1 VATDHS
7 ERLKAIRT
15 FPSLVKYL
23 RKELDWPIDADR
35 FEDMTFD
42 YSPEELGIDAK
53 AAAKIMEIKRLRP
66 LSATQPWGIFFIK
79 FEPKRL
85 PVVALRRILNRVAL
99 KKRASA
105 NSADRAAWQTDDLLF
120 ISNYGEGNERQISF
134 AHFSENIEK
143 QDLPTLR
150 VLGWDNLDTSLH
162 LDHVADELQSKLA
175 WPEDDTD
182 IEHWRRQW
190 RSAFT
195 LEHRQVINTSRDLAI
210 RLAELARTIRDR
222 INTVLDIETD
232 KGHVTTLMKAFQEA
246 LIHDLDA
253 DGFADMYAQTIA
265 YGLLSARVE
274 HPEGKTASDF
284 AAQMPVTIPFLK
296 ELVEEFFNVE
306 RLKIKSNGG
315 PGIDFDELGVS
326 EVVELLDSA
335 NMEAVVRDFGDRNP
349 LEDPV
354 IHFYELF
361 LKEYDA
367 EKRMQRGV
375 FYTPRPVVS
384 FIVRSVDELLRTEFG
399 LEDGLADTTTWREL
413 TQRFDDFEI
422 PKGAT
427 PDHAFVQILDPATGT
442 GTFLVEVIDLIHK
455 TMMDKWQ
462 AEGHGAKKLEQLWN
476 EYVPEHLLARLYG
489 YELLMAPY
497 AIAHMKI
504 GLKLSE
510 TGYRFESDACARIYL
525 TNALEPAKPF
535 QMSFDIPALAHE
547 AESVNALKRDH
558 QFTVVIGNPPYAATS
573 SNLTPELRSIVDR
586 YRAVKGIPIRERS
599 MLQFEKNIQDDYIK
613 FFALTQALLEQSP
626 FAVGGYISN
635 HSFLDGPTLRGVR
648 WGLLSTFNVASFIDL
663 HGNANKKEK
672 PPTGGPDANVFDI
685 RQGVAVSILCRNLV
699 KSRETVQ
706 HLDLWGTRDRKYD
719 FLGSRTASTAGCAAI
734 TVEPPNY
741 FIVNQKDGAEIKG
754 WQEYVEIIDVF
765 TKRSTGTETGF
776 DNLLVAFDRSELE
789 QNLARFCSSSR
800 SDREVQDD
808 WGIDGGHAGELLE
821 KRSGLQDDIG
831 QHIRSFQLR
840 AFDFRKALLQKELL
854 KTNSFNVM
862 LDLGEGSPG
871 LVTTRQTKERF
882 SVLVVEGFT
891 GHKCTSSYDRSY
903 VFPLFTK
910 SNGDLLH
917 GKRTYLSQNI
927 LRHFGKL
934 AESENEG
941 LDELTLS
948 IEVFHTFT
956 PSLARPAMP
965 LALEA
970 A

>member
-1 VATDHS
+1 
-7 ERLKAIRT
+7 
-15 FPSLVKYL
+15 
-23 RKELDWPIDADR
+23 
-35 FEDMTFD
+35 
-42 YSPEELGIDAK
+42 
-53 AAAKIMEIKRLRP
+53 
-66 LSATQPWGIFFIK
+66 
-79 FEPKRL
+79 
-85 PVVALRRILNRVAL
+85 
-99 KKRASA
+99 
-105 NSADRAAWQTDDLLF
+105 
-120 ISNYGEGNERQISF
+120 
-134 AHFSENIEK
+134 
-143 QDLPTLR
+143 
-150 VLGWDNLDTSLH
+150 
-162 LDHVADELQSKLA
+162 
-175 WPEDDTD
+175 
-182 IEHWRRQW
+182 
-190 RSAFT
+190 
-195 LEHRQVINTSRDLAI
+195 
-210 RLAELARTIRDR
+210 
-222 INTVLDIETD
+222 
-232 KGHVTTLMKAFQEA
+232 
-246 LIHDLDA
+246 
-253 DGFADMYAQTIA
+253 
-265 YGLLSARVE
+265 
-274 HPEGKTASDF
+274 
-284 AAQMPVTIPFLK
+284 
-296 ELVEEFFNVE
+296 
-306 RLKIKSNGG
+306 
-315 PGIDFDELGVS
+315 
-326 EVVELLDSA
+326 
-335 NMEAVVRDFGDRNP
+335 MEAVVRDFGDRNP

-948 IEVFHTFT
+948 IEVFHYVYSILSAPSYASRFGGRLKREWPRLPLTRDWRLFR
-956 PSLARPAMP
+956 SLAALGGDLASLHLLKAPVLNNHITTIEGPGRLMVEKVSYSSETVWVDERKTQGFRGVPANVWSFHVGGNQVCEKWLKDRQAKGGKNPRPGRV
-965 LALEA
+965 LTDEDIDHYQKIIVALSETIRLMGEIDEVIEQHGGWPDA
-970 A
+970 FKTG